1 MRITSLQRRSI
12 KRYISFTDLTSF
24 VLMQEL
30 VINKAF
36 TGDVH
41 FEKANLGFE
50 IVPKN
55 SSGVSKKKVMERDTA
70 LKFKNIRS

>member
-1 MRITSLQRRSI
+1 M

-30 VINKAF
+30 VITKVF
-36 TGDVH
+36 TGDAH
-41 FEKANLGFE
+41 FEKANLGFK

-55 SSGVSKKKVMERDTA
+55 SPGVSKKVMEGDTA

>member
-1 MRITSLQRRSI
+1 M

-30 VINKAF
+30 AINKAF
-36 TGDVH
+36 TGDAH

-55 SSGVSKKKVMERDTA
+55 SSGFSKKVMERDTA